1 MYIEI
6 TLQQKII
13 YKIKYNCCNV
23 LKNIFVGYN
32 SIYTGGPLQSYP
44 LESVFFFWKWEIKIK
59 SLRLLEC
66 TFLGGSICSR
76 TRIFWW
82 IFATTSP
89 PSFTQTAEVFAKKRI
104 FSLKPN
110 NIFVNYRDNPDPF
123 GFRQT
128 RRKHYPSLTTKTT
141 ARATTVVVICEQTL
155 SNNFWY

>member
-1 MYIEI
+1 MEI

-23 LKNIFVGYN
+23 LKNIFVVYN
-32 SIYTGGPLQSYP
+32 SIYTGGPLQSYR
-44 LESVFFFWKWEIKIK
+44 LESVFFYFWKCDIKIK

-76 TRIFWW
+76 ARIFWW

-89 PSFTQTAEVFAKKRI
+89 PVLHSDNRSVCQKTI